1 MAKARK
7 ASNTIAFQGE
17 PGANSDM
24 ACRAAFPYMTTLP
37 CPTFE
42 TAMGAV
48 QAGKAELAIIPVEN
62 SIAGRVADLHS
73 LLPHTRLKIVAEH
86 FQRVEHCL
94 VALPG
99 ASLKSIK
106 TVKSH
111 VQALSQCRNFLK
123 KHRFAPLVHADTAG
137 AAREIAEI
145 GDPSVGA
152 IASSLAAR
160 IYDLKVLAK
169 NIEDADHNTT
179 RMLVFS
185 RDEATLDWR
194 TVQCMTAFL
203 FRVKS
208 VPAALYKALG
218 GFATNGVNI
227 VKLESYLSGAHFEQ
241 ARVLCRG
248 RGSSRAA
255 RPAAGARGARLLL
268 RGVQAA
274 RHLSGPSLPAQGL
287 GSADA
292 SRHLRRSMPQ
302 QPVRIAPS
310 ILSAD
315 FAALGQEIEA
325 VTAAGADWIHVDVMD
340 NHFVPNLTIGPMVVK
355 ALRKHSAKP
364 FDVHLMVTPVDPLVP
379 AFAEAGA
386 DTISF
391 HPEAGPHRIA
401 RSSSSRAWARGQACV
416 LNPATPLAAV
426 EQVLGDLDLVLVMSV
441 NPGFGGQ
448 AFIESQL
455 AKIAALRKTIDAL
468 GKQIDL
474 EVDGGVNPETAKRC
488 IAAGADALVAGT
500 AVFTGG
506 PGRYA
511 ANIKALRS

>member
-1 MAKARK
+1 MARQTAKTAAKTRGGKAA
-7 ASNTIAFQGE
+7 ASNIIAFQGE

-37 CPTFE
+37 CPTFD

-73 LLPHTRLKIVAEH
+73 LLPHTKLKIVAEH

-111 VQALSQCRNFLK
+111 VQALAQCRNFLK
-123 KHRFAPLVHADTAG
+123 KHRFQPLVHADTAG

-145 GDPSVGA
+145 GDPKVGA

-185 RDEATLDWR
+185 RDQATLDWR

-208 VPAALYKALG
+208 RPAALYKALG

-227 VKLESYLSGAHFEQ
+227 VKLESYLSGARFEQ
-241 ARVLCRG
+241 AQFYAEVEG
-248 RGSSRAA
+248 H
-255 RPAAGARGARLLL
+255 PE
-268 RGVQAA
+268 Q
-274 RHLSGPSLPAQGL
+274 
-287 GSADA
+287 
-292 SRHLRRSMPQ
+292 RS
-302 QPVRIAPS
+302 
-310 ILSAD
+310 
-315 FAALGQEIEA
+315 
-325 VTAAGADWIHVDVMD
+325 
-340 NHFVPNLTIGPMVVK
+340 
-355 ALRKHSAKP
+355 
-364 FDVHLMVTPVDPLVP
+364 VHLALEELGFFSEELKLLGTFP
-379 AFAEAGA
+379 
-386 DTISF
+386 T
-391 HPEAGPHRIA
+391 
-401 RSSSSRAWARGQACV
+401 
-416 LNPATPLAAV
+416 NPFRRKGWDAPTR
-426 EQVLGDLDLVLVMSV
+426 
-441 NPGFGGQ
+441 PG
-448 AFIESQL
+448 
-455 AKIAALRKTIDAL
+455 T
-468 GKQIDL
+468 
-474 EVDGGVNPETAKRC
+474 
-488 IAAGADALVAGT
+488 
-500 AVFTGG
+500 
-506 PGRYA
+506 
-511 ANIKALRS
+511 

>member
-1 MAKARK
+1 MARQTAKTRGGKA
-7 ASNTIAFQGE
+7 ATSNIIAFQGE

-73 LLPHTRLKIVAEH
+73 LLPHTKLKIVAEH

-111 VQALSQCRNFLK
+111 VQALAQCRNFLK
-123 KHRFAPLVHADTAG
+123 KHRFEPLVHADTAG

-145 GDPSVGA
+145 GDPDVGA

-160 IYDLKVLAK
+160 IYNLKVLAK

-185 RDEATLDWR
+185 RDHATLDWR

-208 VPAALYKALG
+208 RPAALYKALG

-227 VKLESYLSGAHFEQ
+227 VKLESYLSGARFEQ
-241 ARVLCRG
+241 AQFYAEVEG
-248 RGSSRAA
+248 H
-255 RPAAGARGARLLL
+255 PE
-268 RGVQAA
+268 Q
-274 RHLSGPSLPAQGL
+274 
-287 GSADA
+287 
-292 SRHLRRSMPQ
+292 RS
-302 QPVRIAPS
+302 
-310 ILSAD
+310 
-315 FAALGQEIEA
+315 
-325 VTAAGADWIHVDVMD
+325 
-340 NHFVPNLTIGPMVVK
+340 
-355 ALRKHSAKP
+355 
-364 FDVHLMVTPVDPLVP
+364 VHLALEELGFFSEELKLLGTFP
-379 AFAEAGA
+379 
-386 DTISF
+386 T
-391 HPEAGPHRIA
+391 
-401 RSSSSRAWARGQACV
+401 
-416 LNPATPLAAV
+416 NPFRRKGWDAPTR
-426 EQVLGDLDLVLVMSV
+426 
-441 NPGFGGQ
+441 PG
-448 AFIESQL
+448 
-455 AKIAALRKTIDAL
+455 T
-468 GKQIDL
+468 
-474 EVDGGVNPETAKRC
+474 
-488 IAAGADALVAGT
+488 
-500 AVFTGG
+500 
-506 PGRYA
+506 
-511 ANIKALRS
+511 

>member
-1 MAKARK
+1 LRGFSPIEGRLTAPIQRAKQPADKTVTGASAEGVREMAKALK
-7 ASNTIAFQGE
+7 ASNVIAFQGE

-42 TAMGAV
+42 AAMGAV

-73 LLPHTRLKIVAEH
+73 LLPHTKLKIVAEH

-99 ASLKSIK
+99 ATLKSIK

-137 AAREIAEI
+137 A
-145 GDPSVGA
+145 

-185 RDEATLDWR
+185 RHEATPDWR

-218 GFATNGVNI
+218 GFATNSVNI
-227 VKLESYLSGAHFEQ
+227 VKLESYLSGARFEQ
-241 ARVLCRG
+241 AEFYAEVEGHPQQRG
-248 RGSSRAA
+248 LQLALEELGFFSEQFK
-255 RPAAGARGARLLL
+255 P
-268 RGVQAA
+268 
-274 RHLSGPSLPAQGL
+274 L
-287 GSADA
+287 GSF
-292 SRHLRRSMPQ
+292 P
-302 QPVRIAPS
+302 
-310 ILSAD
+310 
-315 FAALGQEIEA
+315 
-325 VTAAGADWIHVDVMD
+325 
-340 NHFVPNLTIGPMVVK
+340 
-355 ALRKHSAKP
+355 
-364 FDVHLMVTPVDPLVP
+364 
-379 AFAEAGA
+379 
-386 DTISF
+386 
-391 HPEAGPHRIA
+391 
-401 RSSSSRAWARGQACV
+401 
-416 LNPATPLAAV
+416 
-426 EQVLGDLDLVLVMSV
+426 V
-441 NPGFGGQ
+441 NPFR
-448 AFIESQL
+448 
-455 AKIAALRKTIDAL
+455 RKGWEAPTR
-468 GKQIDL
+468 
-474 EVDGGVNPETAKRC
+474 P
-488 IAAGADALVAGT
+488 GT
-500 AVFTGG
+500 
-506 PGRYA
+506 
-511 ANIKALRS
+511 